1 MNKNLLIIFCLLL
14 SNVAFSQMNG
24 DYNYTIAVRGF
35 SMVQMPRV
43 LSQKNAEQFTNAA
56 FNGLM
61 IKFNDNQFS
70 YRLNG
75 SYIKKN
81 VKLVNNCATC
91 QEADGKL
98 TDYAFKIGFEKNL
111 NFSRIQ
117 PYLGLDIG
125 FRYNKFDGTLTNR
138 NTLLDAVSSTA
149 ITPTI
154 VEASKAGFVAAP
166 VVGIKINPIPQISI
180 FAESSMDF
188 FNSYERQETVMQD
201 ASNTKTFNKYRKTE
215 FLLNPVSVGI
225 QFHLGINR

>member
-1 MNKNLLIIFCLLL
+1 MNKNLLIICCMLL

-35 SMVQMPRV
+35 SMMQMPQI
-43 LSQKNAEQFTNAA
+43 LSQKNAERFTNAA
-56 FNGLM
+56 LNGVM

-75 SYIKKN
+75 TYLKKN
-81 VKLVNNCATC
+81 ISLVNNCPTC
-91 QEADGKL
+91 QEADGKM

-117 PYLGLDIG
+117 PYVGLDIG

-138 NTLLDAVSSTA
+138 NALLDASSA
-149 ITPTI
+149 VLAPPV

-166 VVGIKINPIPQISI
+166 VIGIKINPIPQISI

-188 FNSYERQETVMQD
+188 FNFYERQETVLQD
-201 ASNTKTFNKYRKTE
+201 ANNTKTFNKYNKTE
-215 FLLNPVSVGI
+215 FLLNPVSIGI

>member
-1 MNKNLLIIFCLLL
+1 MNKNLLILCCMLL

-35 SMVQMPRV
+35 SMMQMPKI

-56 FNGLM
+56 FSGMM

-75 SYIKKN
+75 NYLKKN
-81 VKLVNNCATC
+81 VTLVNNCPTC
-91 QEADGKL
+91 QEAEGKM

-117 PYLGLDIG
+117 PYIGLDIG
-125 FRYNKFDGTLTNR
+125 FRYNKFDGTLKSKND
-138 NTLLDAVSSTA
+138 LLLSKADVTG
-149 ITPTI
+149 PTV

-166 VVGIKINPIPQISI
+166 VIGIKINPIPQISI

-188 FNSYERQETVMQD
+188 FNSYERQETVLQD
-201 ASNTKTFNKYRKTE
+201 VNNTKTFNKYTKTE

-225 QFHLGINR
+225 QFHLGRNR

>member
-1 MNKNLLIIFCLLL
+1 MLL

-35 SMVQMPRV
+35 SMMQMPKV

-75 SYIKKN
+75 SYLKKN
-81 VKLVNNCATC
+81 VKLVNNCPTC
-91 QEADGKL
+91 QEAEGKI

-117 PYLGLDIG
+117 PYVGLDIG
-125 FRYNKFDGTLTNR
+125 FRYNKFDGILSNR
-138 NTLLDAVSSTA
+138 NALLDASA
-149 ITPTI
+149 GAMAPTV

-201 ASNTKTFNKYRKTE
+201 ASNTKTFNKYTKTE